1 MIVLHKLSLHPEPF
15 HLNPD
20 MITTIESH
28 PDTVVTLA
36 TGHKV
41 NVAESADAVAE
52 AVHEYRVSVLGD
64 ALDRG
69 RAE

>member
-1 MIVLHKLSLHPEPF
+1 MIVLHTLSLHPEPF

-20 MITTIESH
+20 MITTIEAH

-41 NVAESADAVAE
+41 NVSETADAVAG
-52 AVHEYRVSVLGD
+52 AIHQYRVTVLGD

-69 RAE
+69 RAA

>member
-1 MIVLHKLSLHPEPF
+1 MIVLHKLSLHPEAF

-41 NVAESADAVAE
+41 NVAESAEAVAG
-52 AVHEYRVSVLGD
+52 AIHEYRVGVLGD

-69 RAE
+69 RVA